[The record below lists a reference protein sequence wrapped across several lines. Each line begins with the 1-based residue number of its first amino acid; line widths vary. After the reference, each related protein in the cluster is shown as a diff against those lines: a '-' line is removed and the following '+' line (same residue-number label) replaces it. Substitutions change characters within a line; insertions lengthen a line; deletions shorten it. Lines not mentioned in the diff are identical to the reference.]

1 MKLAG
6 ALADARSQ
14 SSLPL
19 GVDAVQPQP
28 AAVGL
33 RLVDIGPRACRPR
46 RRDDHAPRLG
56 GAHPRRRAGHARS
69 GARGVQLTMRSVPRR
84 TVVSCPRWLQG

>member
-19 GVDAVQPQP
+19 GVDAVQPQISASP
-28 AAVGL
+28 TK
-33 RLVDIGPRACRPR
+33 
-46 RRDDHAPRLG
+46 APRTV
-56 GAHPRRRAGHARS
+56 PT